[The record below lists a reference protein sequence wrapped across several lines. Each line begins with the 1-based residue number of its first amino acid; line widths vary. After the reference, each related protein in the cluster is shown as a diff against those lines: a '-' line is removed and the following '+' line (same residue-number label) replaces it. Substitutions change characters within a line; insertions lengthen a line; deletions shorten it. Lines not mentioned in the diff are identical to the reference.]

1 MAWLYLGTTTPVARE
16 DRMSADLL
24 LLSVALGSLGAVVRY
39 GVQSWSA
46 VNGSARLG
54 ILIVNVAGSA
64 LAGGLVAL
72 PSSFATAAIL
82 AGFCGGLTTLSTMV
96 IHLLPVPGAPPLRTR
111 LGLALAHV
119 LGSVGAALVAYSAV
133 AWWLMN

>member
-1 MAWLYLGTTTPVARE
+1 
-16 DRMSADLL
+16 MSAELL
-24 LLSVALGSLGAVVRY
+24 LLSVALGSLGALVRY

-46 VNGSARLG
+46 ETGSARLG
-54 ILIVNVAGSA
+54 ILAVNVLGSG
-64 LAGGLVAL
+64 LAGGLLAL
-72 PSSFATAAIL
+72 PDSFSITAIL

-119 LGSVGAALVAYSAV
+119 LGSVGAALVAYSSV
-133 AWWLMN
+133 AWWLVN